1 MFINNKI
8 VFDACDRNN
17 VYTFKWK
24 PVANQTLAGG
34 CENSVTRWQNSLS
47 IFGHLET
54 MKNFTAALKVAK
66 LGSKIFQDTK

>member
-8 VFDACDRNN
+8 VFDICDRNN

-34 CENSVTRWQNSLS
+34 CENQCDQMAKFSFNLWPFRNNEKFHRCIKICKTG
-47 IFGHLET
+47 FKKFPGH
-54 MKNFTAALKVAK
+54 
-66 LGSKIFQDTK
+66 